1 MKHTNKKGFT
11 IVELVIV
18 IAVIAILAAVL
29 IPTFTNLVKKANE
42 SKDTQLIRNLN
53 TALATND
60 IEETTM
66 AQALAV
72 AAELGYDISKI
83 NAAATGNEILWDSVN
98 NVFCYRQKDV
108 IKYIPEN
115 KNLQEVV
122 DADYWVISSFVN
134 PIYSTYL
141 VGCTDASVE
150 AINSIDVS
158 PCGAVDV
165 VYNGTATVS
174 IYTNGGNITV
184 NGGTVNHYGMAKYL
198 TKTAGTYNE
207 FGTLVAD
214 LATVEK
220 VEDTT
225 AWTIVNNAEELA
237 AALVNGGNILLGNN
251 ILVEKSIAKDNGNSF
266 EVTKD
271 TVLNLNGFNIT
282 GVHTNNNDTLNQN
295 TVLINVQ
302 NANLTLE
309 GYGVI
314 SLKYEGTNMAWNALS
329 SVLRLSGSTGVINVN
344 DAVVVEHLGG
354 TPMSYAIDCY
364 ASGNANTLNVN
375 GGALISTYIAVRW
388 FFPNA
393 NSTGTLNINGG
404 VLSGVSRELWT
415 QGSTADNAAIVHIAE
430 TYKVTVNGDSYY
442 FD

>member
-1 MKHTNKKGFT
+1 MKKSNKKGFT

-29 IPTFTNLVKKANE
+29 IPTFSNLIKKANE

-53 TALATND
+53 TALATNV
-60 IEETTM
+60 EEEKTM
-66 AQALAV
+66 AEALKV
-72 AAELGYDISKI
+72 AADAGYDISKI
-83 NAAATGNEILWDSVN
+83 NASATDNQILWDSVN
-98 NVFCYRQKDV
+98 NVFCYLQNGA

-115 KNLQEVV
+115 SKAEDVANV
-122 DADYWVISSFVN
+122 DYWVIASEVN
-134 PIYSTYL
+134 PTYSTYL
-141 VGCTDASVE
+141 VGYTGASVE
-150 AINSIDVS
+150 ALNSLDVS
-158 PCGAVDV
+158 ACGAVDV
-165 VYNGTATVS
+165 VYNGSATVS
-174 IYTNGGNITV
+174 VFTNGGNITV
-184 NGGTVNHYGMAKYL
+184 NGGTVNHYGMARYL

-220 VEDTT
+220 VEDTST
-225 AWTIVNNAEELA
+225 WTIVNNAEELT
-237 AALVNGGNILLGNN
+237 AALVNGGNILLGAN
-251 ILVEKSIAKDNGNSF
+251 ISVETDIEQKANSF

-271 TVLNLNGFNIT
+271 TVINLNGFNIT
-282 GVHTNNNDTLNQN
+282 GVHINNNDTLNKN
-295 TVLINVQ
+295 NVLINVT

-309 GYGVI
+309 GYGII

-329 SVLRLSGSTGVINVN
+329 STLRLAGSTGVINVN
-344 DAVVVEHLGG
+344 DAVVVDHLGG

-375 GGALISTYIAVRW
+375 GGALLSSYIAVRW

-393 NSTGTLNINGG
+393 DSTGTLNINNG
-404 VLSGVSRELWT
+404 VLSGVSREIWA
-415 QGSTADNAAIVHIAE
+415 QGSTADNAAIINIAE
-430 TYKVTVNGDSYY
+430 TYKVTVDGVSYF

>member
-29 IPTFTNLVKKANE
+29 IPTFSNLIKKANE

-53 TALATND
+53 TALATNV
-60 IEETTM
+60 EEEKTM
-66 AQALAV
+66 AEALKV
-72 AAELGYDISKI
+72 AADAGYDISKI
-83 NAAATGNEILWDSVN
+83 NASATDNQILWDSVN
-98 NVFCYRQKDV
+98 NVFCYLQNGA

-115 KNLQEVV
+115 SKAEDVANV
-122 DADYWVISSFVN
+122 DYWVIASEVN
-134 PIYSTYL
+134 PTYSTYL
-141 VGCTDASVE
+141 VGYTGASVE
-150 AINSIDVS
+150 ALNSLDVS
-158 PCGAVDV
+158 ACGAVDV
-165 VYNGTATVS
+165 VYNGSATVS
-174 IYTNGGNITV
+174 VFTNGGNITV
-184 NGGTVNHYGMAKYL
+184 NGGTVNHYGMARYL

-220 VEDTT
+220 VEDTST
-225 AWTIVNNAEELA
+225 WTIVNNAEELT
-237 AALVNGGNILLGNN
+237 AALVNGGNILLGAN
-251 ILVEKSIAKDNGNSF
+251 ISVETDIEQKANSF

-271 TVLNLNGFNIT
+271 TVINLNGFNIT
-282 GVHTNNNDTLNQN
+282 GVHINNNDTLNKN
-295 TVLINVQ
+295 NVLINVT

-309 GYGVI
+309 GYGII

-329 SVLRLSGSTGVINVN
+329 STLRLAGSTGVINVN
-344 DAVVVEHLGG
+344 DAVVVDHLGG

-375 GGALISTYIAVRW
+375 GGALLSSYIAVRW

-393 NSTGTLNINGG
+393 DSTGTLNINNG
-404 VLSGVSRELWT
+404 VLSGVSREIWA
-415 QGSTADNAAIVHIAE
+415 QGSTADNAAIINIAE
-430 TYKVTVNGDSYY
+430 TYKVTVDGVSYF